1 MAQLTRKFLRALG
14 VEEDKIDE
22 IVTAHQDTLEEIKA
36 ERDSLKDNAS
46 KLAEAQAEVTRLS
59 GELEKAKKNG
69 GDAAKIQADFDAF
82 KQQIADEKAA
92 AKTDADVLALL
103 KEAGIQRESF
113 QQLASKSFDRSKIKR
128 NEDGSITNRQELL
141 DGIKTDF
148 ADCIATQQQQGTPP
162 NNPPTG
168 GGGGTGKTKEEIMA
182 IRDPAVRQAEIAK
195 NPEAFGLKFD

>member
-1 MAQLTRKFLRALG
+1 MALPRKQLQEKLENITPETVKETMQWILDG
-14 VEEDKIDE
+14 H
-22 IVTAHQDTLEEIKA
+22 TASLEAVQE
-36 ERDSLKDNAS
+36 ERDSYKAKAETVATLTQERDDWKA
-46 KLAEAQAEVTRLS
+46 KAEAS
-59 GELEKAKKNG
+59 

-92 AKTDADVLALL
+92 AQTDADVLALL

-128 NEDGSITNRQELL
+128 NEDGSISNRQELL

-168 GGGGTGKTKEEIMA
+168 GGQGMTREQILAIKDKAEQRAAIAQNLELFAPKT
-182 IRDPAVRQAEIAK
+182 
-195 NPEAFGLKFD
+195 

>member
-36 ERDSLKDNAS
+36 ERDGLKDNAS

-92 AKTDADVLALL
+92 AQTDADVLALL

-128 NEDGSITNRQELL
+128 NEDGSISNRQELL

-168 GGGGTGKTKEEIMA
+168 GGQGMTREQILAIKDKAEQRAAIAQNLELFTPKT
-182 IRDPAVRQAEIAK
+182 
-195 NPEAFGLKFD
+195 

>member
-69 GDAAKIQADFDAF
+69 GDAAKIQADFDAY
-82 KQQIADEKAA
+82 KKQIADEKAA
-92 AKTDADVLALL
+92 AQTDADVLALL

-128 NEDGSITNRQELL
+128 NEDGSISNRQELL

-168 GGGGTGKTKEEIMA
+168 GVKGMTREQILA
-182 IRDPAVRQAEIAK
+182 ISDKAEQRAAIAQNLELFTHK
-195 NPEAFGLKFD
+195 N

>member
-69 GDAAKIQADFDAF
+69 GDAAKIQADFDAY

-92 AKTDADVLALL
+92 AQTDADVLALL

-128 NEDGSITNRQELL
+128 GEDGSISNRQELL
-141 DGIKTDF
+141 EGIKTDF

-162 NNPPTG
+162 NNPPLG
-168 GGGGTGKTKEEIMA
+168 GATPLTREQILAEKDTAK
-182 IRDPAVRQAEIAK
+182 RQKLIAENISL
-195 NPEAFGLKFD
+195 FHT

>member
-36 ERDSLKDNAS
+36 ERDGLKDNAS

-92 AKTDADVLALL
+92 AQTDADVLALL

-128 NEDGSITNRQELL
+128 NADGSISNRQELL

-168 GGGGTGKTKEEIMA
+168 GGNNTDLGSLSMEDYIKARQTK
-182 IRDPAVRQAEIAK
+182 
-195 NPEAFGLKFD
+195 

>member
-1 MAQLTRKFLRALG
+1 MALTRNFLKSMGLTDEQVNAIIENH
-14 VEEDKIDE
+14 VETVDG
-22 IVTAHQDTLEEIKA
+22 LKA
-36 ERDSLKDNAS
+36 ERDSYKAKAETVATLTKERDEWKA
-46 KLAEAQAEVTRLS
+46 KAEAS
-59 GELEKAKKNG
+59 
-69 GDAAKIQADFDAF
+69 GDAARIQADFDAY

-92 AKTDADVLALL
+92 AQTDADVLALL

-128 NEDGSITNRQELL
+128 NEDGSISNRQELL

-168 GGGGTGKTKEEIMA
+168 GGGTGKTKEQILA
-182 IRDPAVRQAEIAK
+182 IKDPAIRQAEMAK
-195 NPEAFGLKFD
+195 NLSLFGIE

>member
-69 GDAAKIQADFDAF
+69 GDAAKIQADFDAY

-92 AKTDADVLALL
+92 AQTDADVLALL

-128 NEDGSITNRQELL
+128 GEDGSISNRQELL
-141 DGIKTDF
+141 DGIKIDF

-168 GGGGTGKTKEEIMA
+168 GGQGMTREQILAIKDKAEQRAAIAQNLELFTPKT
-182 IRDPAVRQAEIAK
+182 
-195 NPEAFGLKFD
+195 

>member
-36 ERDSLKDNAS
+36 ERDGLKDNAS

-69 GDAAKIQADFDAF
+69 GDAAKIQAEYDAY

-92 AKTDADVLALL
+92 AQADADVLDIV
-103 KEAGIQRESF
+103 KEAGIVRESF
-113 QQLASKSFDRSKIKR
+113 QKVVAKDFDRSKIQR
-128 NEDGSITNRQELL
+128 GEDGTITNRQDLVN
-141 DGIKTDF
+141 DTRTRYGDF
-148 ADCIATQQQQGTPP
+148 TATQQQQGTPP

-168 GGGGTGKTKEEIMA
+168 GGAPLTRESIMK
-182 IRDPAVRQAEIAK
+182 IEDPATRQKLIRENMNLFSA
-195 NPEAFGLKFD
+195 

>member
-1 MAQLTRKFLRALG
+1 MALTRKLLKSFG
-14 VEEDKIDE
+14 
-22 IVTAHQDTLEEIKA
+22 LEEGIIDSIIDAHTETVDALKQQ
-36 ERDSLKDNAS
+36 RDT
-46 KLAEAQAEVTRLS
+46 AQAEADKVAAITKERDDALDKLS
-59 GELEKAKKNG
+59 KA
-69 GDAAKIQADFDAF
+69 GDAAKIQADFDAY

-92 AKTDADVLALL
+92 AQTDADVLSLL

-128 NEDGSITNRQELL
+128 NEDGSISNRQELL

-168 GGGGTGKTKEEIMA
+168 GGTPLTREQILAEKDTAK
-182 IRDPAVRQAEIAK
+182 RQKLIAENISL
-195 NPEAFGLKFD
+195 FHT